1 MTSRQA
7 VVDLHQTELRAE
19 RLGPLPLV
27 NAFLERLGLEAR
39 LERFVPS
46 SGRRVRLP
54 FARSLLVLLRSL
66 LVEREPLY
74 AQASAVGSFAPA
86 VFGLG
91 EAELPFFS
99 DDAVGAALDEL
110 YDANHEALLTD
121 VVVAM
126 AREFGVR
133 LDELHADT
141 TTVSFTGQYP
151 DQQGVSIR
159 GQRPPFITRGFNKDH
174 RPDLKQLLLKLTTSS
189 DGDVPVQFRVEDG
202 NTSDARTH
210 IATWRTLEQVTGGT
224 GFLYVSDSKLCA
236 REVMDAI
243 DRSGGRFLTVMPRSR
258 LEDKEF
264 RALILARPPAW
275 QLVRDEPN
283 RKDPAGPRDQWFVHR
298 SPLPSSEGWPVT
310 WVFSTL
316 LKLKQEQRRRERM
329 MRAKQE
335 LDDLKARLEG
345 SKPRLKTKAEIAA
358 KAEGILAAHHAQRL
372 ITLTLERFE
381 RPEYR
386 QTKPGRPGP
395 KTTYRR
401 VDKRTWTIHHN
412 VDEEALTLTRA
423 SEGMF
428 PLVSNDRSLTPE
440 QVLDAHK
447 RQHGVERRFSD
458 AKSGLQIAP
467 MLLKN
472 PGRIHALLI
481 IDFLALLTSALIERE
496 LRHAMTHHHVTSLPL
511 YPEGRPTAN
520 PTSSLILKLY
530 ADITRHA
537 ITHDGNVLH
546 TYPVTLTDTQHQVLN
561 LLNIPTERYT
571 DA

>member
-1 MTSRQA
+1 MTSCQA
-7 VVDLHQTELRAE
+7 PLDLSDTELRAE

-27 NAFLERLGLEAR
+27 NVFLERLDLESR

-46 SGRRVRLP
+46 AGRRVRLA
-54 FARSLLVLLRSL
+54 FARSLMVLLRSL

-74 AQASAVGSFAPA
+74 AQASAVGSFAA
-86 VFGLG
+86 SAFGLRPS
-91 EAELPFFS
+91 ELPFFS

-110 YDANHEALLTD
+110 YDANHEALITD

-141 TTVSFTGQYP
+141 TTLSFSGQYP
-151 DQQGVSIR
+151 DQAGVSIR
-159 GQRPPFITRGFNKDH
+159 GRRPPFITRGFSKDH

-210 IATWRTLEQVTGGT
+210 QSTWETLRQVTGT
-224 GFLYVSDSKLCA
+224 VEFLYVADSKLCA

-243 DRSGGRFLTVMPRSR
+243 DRAGGRFLTVMPRTR

-264 RALILARPPAW
+264 RAQILERPPAW
-275 QLVRDEPN
+275 ELARDEPN
-283 RKDPAGPRDQWFVHR
+283 RKEPEGPRDQWFVHR
-298 SPLPSSEGWPVT
+298 SRLPSSEGWPVT
-310 WVFSTL
+310 WAFSTL
-316 LKLKQEQRRRERM
+316 MKLQQEQRRRERM
-329 MRAKQE
+329 MRASQE

-345 SKPRLKTKAEIAA
+345 PKPRLKTKSEIAA
-358 KAEGILAAHHAQRL
+358 KADSILAAHQVQRF

-395 KTTYRR
+395 KTTYKR
-401 VDKRTWTIHHN
+401 VDKRKWTIHHHVN
-412 VDEEALTLTRA
+412 EEALTLTRA
-423 SEGMF
+423 SDGMY
-428 PLVSNDRSLTPE
+428 PLLSNDPNLTPVA
-440 QVLDAHK
+440 VLDAHK

-467 MLLKN
+467 VLLKN

-481 IDFLALLTSALIERE
+481 IDFLALLVQALIERE
-496 LRHAMTHHHVTSLPL
+496 LRQAMTQHHVPNLPL
-511 YPEGRPTAN
+511 YPEARPTSH

-537 ITHDGNVLH
+537 ITHHGNVLH
-546 TYPVTLTDTQHQVLN
+546 AYPVTLTDTQHQVLN

-571 DA
+571 NA

>member
-1 MTSRQA
+1 MASRQA
-7 VVDLHQTELRAE
+7 PLNLTETELRAE

-27 NAFLERLGLEAR
+27 NAFLERLDLEAR

-46 SGRRVRLP
+46 AGRRVRLP
-54 FARSLLVLLRSL
+54 FARSLMVLLRSL

-74 AQASAVGSFAPA
+74 AQAGALGSFAPS
-86 VFGLG
+86 VFALG
-91 EAELPFFS
+91 SSEAPRFS
-99 DDAVGAALDEL
+99 DDALGAALDEL
-110 YDANHEALLTD
+110 FDANHEALITD

-159 GQRPPFITRGFNKDH
+159 GQRPPFITRGFSKDH

-202 NTSDARTH
+202 NASDARTH
-210 IATWRTLEQVTGGT
+210 HSTWETLRGVTGT
-224 GFLYVSDSKLCA
+224 ANFLYVADSKLCA

-243 DRSGGRFLTVMPRSR
+243 DQAGGRFLTVMPRTR

-264 RALILARPPAW
+264 RAHILERPPTW
-275 QLVRDEPN
+275 ELVRDDPH

-298 SPLPSSEGWPVT
+298 SRLPSSEGWPVT
-310 WVFSTL
+310 WLFSTH
-316 LKLKQEQRRRERM
+316 LKLKQEHRRRERL
-329 MRAKQE
+329 MRAQQE

-345 SKPRLKTKAEIAA
+345 AKPRLKTKAEIAA
-358 KAEGILAAHHAQRL
+358 KAESILNTHHVKRF
-372 ITLTLERFE
+372 ITLNIERYE

-395 KTTYRR
+395 NTTYTR
-401 VDKRTWTIHHN
+401 VDKRKWTISHHVN
-412 VDEEALTLTRA
+412 EEALTLTRA
-423 SEGMF
+423 SDGMF
-428 PLVSNDRSLTPE
+428 PLISNDRNLTPID
-440 QVLDAHK
+440 VLDAHK

-458 AKSGLQIAP
+458 AKSGLEIAP
-467 MLLKN
+467 VLLKN

-481 IDFLALLTSALIERE
+481 IDFLALLVGALIERE
-496 LRHAMTHHHVTSLPL
+496 LRHAMTHHHVPSLPL
-511 YPEGRPTAN
+511 YPEGRPTAR

-546 TYPVTLTDTQHQVLN
+546 AYPVTLTDTQQQVLN
-561 LLNIPTERYT
+561 LLDIPIERYT
-571 DA
+571 NA